1 MKEYKGMFTNM
12 NSLVRFQA
20 VALCEFGVANVALV
34 RLLS

>member
-1 MKEYKGMFTNM
+1 MKENNGIFTNM
-12 NSLVRFQA
+12 NSLVRFEA